1 MLCWKKKQ
9 PKFGALYQDIFIDEF
24 LFIIIIEELRFA
36 NKFSQLVNKCVK
48 LDLNAL

>member
-1 MLCWKKKQ
+1 MLKKKQ

-24 LFIIIIEELRFA
+24 LFIMIIIEELRFA